1 MGVVAGR
8 AAILEDEGLEE
19 GAQRDEDDD
28 EERQHHADLV
38 KMGIAGQAEQRVQD
52 ELHGAGE
59 DHADDQEQDRDLE
72 QMEDKRDRRSEEH
85 TSELQSLKRISYAA
99 FCLKKKN

>member
-59 DHADDQEQDRDLE
+59 DQADDQEQDRALE
-72 QMEDKRDRRSEEH
+72 QMADKRDRAEGQRRDRPYRVDRKS
-85 TSELQSLKRISYAA
+85 TRLNSS
-99 FCLKKKN
+99 N